1 METTEPINGNDLEA
15 VAANLIIEEPQNQPQ
30 QSAKAVEVPDD
41 DQPEAVEDDYEGVD
55 DVDALSDEYD
65 DAEDVEIDEPEVSEE
80 PVLFTVKVD
89 GEEQQ
94 VDLEELTRG
103 YSGQKY
109 IQKKMQE
116 VSVLRKEYEDM
127 TEKASQDRQ
136 MLAQLTQRL
145 QSEGIPPVPEYPS
158 EELRNSDPLGYLEAE
173 ADYRRAVD
181 ARNRWE
187 QQTRAI
193 MEQEQQYKQQQNEAF
208 IAEQVAKVSEWMP
221 EFSNPEK
228 QATIIQDIKSKSQK
242 YYGLT
247 DEQLNTVKTADEL
260 RILRDALKYRE
271 LVANKSKSQQK
282 TEGARPVVKAAAK
295 RAEDA
300 GRAANAKRAKAAMKR
315 SGSVDDVTN
324 WLIS

>member
-15 VAANLIIEEPQNQPQ
+15 VAANLIMETPQNQQ
-30 QSAKAVEVPDD
+30 KQSAEPVEATDD
-41 DQPEAVEDDYEGVD
+41 DQPEVEEPDYENAD
-55 DVDALSDEYD
+55 DVEASSDDID
-65 DAEDVEIDEPEVSEE
+65 DDEDIEIDESDVGPE
-80 PVLFTVKVD
+80 LYTVKVD
-89 GEEQQ
+89 GETRQ
-94 VDLEELTRG
+94 VTLDELKRE

-109 IQKKMQE
+109 IQKGMQE
-116 VSVLRKEYEDM
+116 NAELRKQYEEL
-127 TEKASQDRQ
+127 TQQTSQERQ
-136 MLAQLTQRL
+136 MLAQMMQRL
-145 QSEGIPPVPEYPS
+145 QNEGIPPVPEYPS

-187 QQTRAI
+187 QQSRAI
-193 MEQEQQYKQQQNEAF
+193 MEQEQRYKQQQNDAF
-208 IAEQVAKVSEWMP
+208 IAAQAARVAEWMP
-221 EFSNPEK
+221 EFADPEK
-228 QATIIQDIKSKSQK
+228 QATIIQDIKSKSQQ

-271 LVANKSKSQQK
+271 LVANKSKAQQK
-282 TEGARPVVKAAAK
+282 AEGARPVVKPAAK

-300 GRAANAKRAKAAMKR
+300 GRVSNAKKAKAAMKR
-315 SGSVDDVTN
+315 SGSVDDVAN